1 MLTWSQR
8 FNLKASVRSSMWLIP
23 AGFIVLSIALSV
35 FMPWLDRQITADPLY
50 AYSASSAQ
58 ATLSAIA
65 SGMLV
70 FTGFVFSILTFAIQ
84 FGAGTYTPRLLRS
97 ISTDNTTK
105 VALGTFIATFIYAL
119 LLLAEVAPGD
129 SDYVPQFSV
138 LLSVVSVGI
147 SILLFLALIV
157 SVTGSIRPGR
167 VVGDVERR
175 GRHQISAAFPEPAQG
190 PATAAVERLDPDAA
204 GLVVANPTHGGG
216 VLQAL
221 HVPGV
226 VDLAKELGV
235 AVELLP
241 AVGDFS
247 PTNGPVFRV
256 YGESDDQRA
265 HQFLDWVAF
274 GDERTYRQDPTYP
287 IRILVDIA
295 IRALSPAINDPT
307 TAREAL
313 GRIED
318 LLLLLGTRQLP
329 DGVHRDADGVVRFV
343 YRTPAW
349 EDYLSLAFTE
359 IRACG
364 ADAPL
369 VVDQMRDILAGLR
382 GLVPA
387 WRRKAIDKQS
397 WLLEEAVAKANA

>member
-1 MLTWSQR
+1 M
-8 FNLKASVRSSMWLIP
+8 
-23 AGFIVLSIALSV
+23 
-35 FMPWLDRQITADPLY
+35 
-50 AYSASSAQ
+50 
-58 ATLSAIA
+58 
-65 SGMLV
+65 
-70 FTGFVFSILTFAIQ
+70 
-84 FGAGTYTPRLLRS
+84 
-97 ISTDNTTK
+97 
-105 VALGTFIATFIYAL
+105 
-119 LLLAEVAPGD
+119 LLAEVAPGD

-175 GRHQISAAFPEPAQG
+175 GRKQASAAFPLPAQA
-190 PATAAVERLDPDAA
+190 PATAAAESLEATSADS
-204 GLVVANPTHGGG
+204 VVVNPVHGGG

-221 HVPGV
+221 HGSGIVG
-226 VDLAKELGV
+226 LAEELGV
-235 AVELLP
+235 TVELVP

-247 PTNGPVFRV
+247 PTNGPVFRI
-256 YGESDDQRA
+256 YGDSDDEKAQ
-265 HQFLDWVAF
+265 HFLDWVAF

-307 TAREAL
+307 TARQAL

-329 DGVHRDADGVVRFV
+329 DGVYHDEGGVVRFV
-343 YRTPAW
+343 YSTPTW
-349 EDYLSLAFTE
+349 DDYLSLAFTE

-382 GLVPA
+382 ELVPT
-387 WRRKAIDKQS
+387 WRRKAIDQQS
-397 WLLEEAVAKANA
+397 WLLEEAVAKATA